1 MKSSIRIASAAAGIL
16 ALGIVPFISVA
27 QEVPATDPAAA
38 TATTSSASE
47 STSVAADGTVTA
59 TSEAAST
66 SVAADGTVTTTK
78 DSSSTESS
86 ASSDSASSQ

>member
-38 TATTSSASE
+38 VSTATSSASE

-59 TSEAAST
+59 TSESAST
-66 SVAADGTVTTTK
+66 SVAADGTVTDT
-78 DSSSTESS
+78 
-86 ASSDSASSQ
+86 

>member
-1 MKSSIRIASAAAGIL
+1 MKSSVRIASAAAGIL

-38 TATTSSASE
+38 TATTSSSE

-59 TSEAAST
+59 TSESAST
-66 SVAADGTVTTTK
+66 SVAADGTVTATTE
-78 DSSSTESS
+78 SSSTESS
-86 ASSDSASSQ
+86 ASSDSSSSQ